1 MEKKLNLNQEI
12 KKIDYIRAIADLSQL
27 NIEDRAYV
35 AGMAK
40 GMLMQKQLREQRS
53 VTNANY

>member
-1 MEKKLNLNQEI
+1 MKEKLNINQEI

-27 NIEDRAYV
+27 TLEDRAYV

-40 GMLMQKQLREQRS
+40 GMLMQRHLKEQRNVS
-53 VTNANY
+53 NGTY